1 MSDSLFKIF
10 YYSKWLLIICIVI
23 IIFFS
28 WSAVRDYYRQD
39 DLRQD
44 IIKLN
49 QEIEDLAK
57 QQIDLTDT
65 LAYVQSSD
73 FIEIEARTKLNL
85 RKPGE
90 KIIIVSN
97 SNDIERLQL
106 DNQANINKLI
116 DTGESNFKRWLQY
129 FFSSVE

>member
-1 MSDSLFKIF
+1 MPGSLFKIF
-10 YYSKWLLIICIVI
+10 YYSKWFLIICLVI
-23 IIFFS
+23 IILFS
-28 WSAVRDYYRQD
+28 WSAIGDYYRQD
-39 DLRQD
+39 DLRED
-44 IIKLN
+44 ITDLN

-57 QQIDLTDT
+57 QQIDLIDT

-97 SNDIERLQL
+97 SDDIERLQS
-106 DNQANINKLI
+106 DNQVNINKLI
-116 DTGESNFKRWLQY
+116 DTGQSNFKRWLQY
-129 FFSSVE
+129 FFSF